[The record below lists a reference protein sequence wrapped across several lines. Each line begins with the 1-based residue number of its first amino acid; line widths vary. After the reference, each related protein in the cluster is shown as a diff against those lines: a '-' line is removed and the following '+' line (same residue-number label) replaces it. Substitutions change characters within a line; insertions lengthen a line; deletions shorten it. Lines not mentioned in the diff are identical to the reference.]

1 MIKSVK
7 EAVSKRL
14 SLLVFILIVM
24 QPLLDVLSFFLGEM
38 GSNALSTLLRFGLL
52 AAVALLGFIVSGKK
66 RLYIVFYAAA
76 GVFWLLH
83 MANCFRIGYQSMVQD
98 AANFL
103 RIISFLVFTLSLITF
118 FRQGRQVR
126 RAILLGFGVNF
137 CLFWLFTLLPWAL
150 GMPQYTYDKLFVGM
164 MGWFSIPNAQ
174 STIIVLTAPFAI
186 YWAYHT
192 RKYPLFLV
200 MCLLCFSMMFV
211 TGTKLTFYSIF
222 IIAGAYAFLFALQ
235 MGKSCLRYALPLLGV
250 MVLVFAF
257 RHQSPMDLREQMS
270 AYSRDIYDQRV
281 EQSLQKNGG
290 DKKALE
296 EAQKQAQKQ
305 AQSGSKDKNKKK
317 AAVPQRTMEEI
328 HKGLFYVYTDSETY
342 GDFFKDMNER
352 FGVYRVMGAYS
363 YSTSSGVLSDF
374 RVMKS
379 LFSQLVWEEKDFATH
394 LLGYE
399 YSEVLVG
406 DTIYDLENDFPAIYY
421 FFGYIGS
428 SLYMLVF
435 VYIAFVVLRA
445 FFMDEAQSFRDAPFP
460 HGAGWKEKCL
470 WGLKGFWQGLKQF
483 LTVETGAAGM
493 SFLLAVIAAQI
504 SGYVLRRP
512 NVTIYFAVSA
522 AYLVHLCVDKRQ
534 EGLSALKEAV
544 LAKIPWKKA

>member
-7 EAVSKRL
+7 EAVCKRL

-52 AAVALLGFIVSGKK
+52 AVVALLGFIVSGKK

-76 GVFWLLH
+76 GVFWVLH

-103 RIISFLVFTLSLITF
+103 RIVSFLVFTLSLITF

-137 CLFWLFTLLPWAL
+137 GLFWLFTLLPWVL

-174 STIIVLTAPFAI
+174 STILVLTAPFAI

-192 RKYPLFLV
+192 RKYPLFLI

-235 MGKSCLRYALPLLGV
+235 QGKSCLRYSLPLLGM
-250 MVLVFAF
+250 MVLVFVF

-270 AYSRDIYDQRV
+270 AYSRDLYNQKV

-290 DKKALE
+290 DKEALE
-296 EAQKQAQKQ
+296 EAQKK
-305 AQSGSKDKNKKK
+305 AQSSTKDKEKDKDKKK
-317 AAVPQRTMEEI
+317 QPVAERTMEQI

-352 FGVYRVMGAYS
+352 FGVYRVMDAYR

-379 LFSQLVWEEKDFATH
+379 LFSQMVWEEKDFATR

-399 YSEVLVG
+399 YSEVVVG
-406 DTIYDLENDFPAIYY
+406 GTIYDLENDFPAIYY
-421 FFGYIGS
+421 FFGYIGFA
-428 SLYMLVF
+428 LYMLVF
-435 VYIAFVVLRA
+435 VYIAFAIIRA
-445 FFMDEAQSFRDAPFP
+445 FLLDVAW
-460 HGAGWKEKCL
+460 GAEG
-470 WGLKGFWQGLKQF
+470 
-483 LTVETGAAGM
+483 
-493 SFLLAVIAAQI
+493 
-504 SGYVLRRP
+504 R
-512 NVTIYFAVSA
+512 AVSPGR
-522 AYLVHLCVDKRQ
+522 RQ
-534 EGLSALKEAV
+534 EGKMPVGGKRV
-544 LAKIPWKKA
+544 LAGLPAVPYSGDGGCGDVLPAGHHRCPDFRLCPAPA